1 MVKYTLACRVAFSL
15 LYNCFYCIMHQTYKL
30 SKLIVNMFLYF
41 RLTGT
46 NIFNST
52 LNHGKFLF
60 FCSLKMTL
68 FVLALAPKDHV
79 FHCTFCDNIAY
90 AWYMPITIILYSANT
105 R

>member
-46 NIFNST
+46 NIFNAT
-52 LNHGKFLF
+52 LNHGKPFLLLF
-60 FCSLKMTL
+60 IKDDIARVSSGSKSSCLSLHFL
-68 FVLALAPKDHV
+68 
-79 FHCTFCDNIAY
+79 
-90 AWYMPITIILYSANT
+90 
-105 R
+105 